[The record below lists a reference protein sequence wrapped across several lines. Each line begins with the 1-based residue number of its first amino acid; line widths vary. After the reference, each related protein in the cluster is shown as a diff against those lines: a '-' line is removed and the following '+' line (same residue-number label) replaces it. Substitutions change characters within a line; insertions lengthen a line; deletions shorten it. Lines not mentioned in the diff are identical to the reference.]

1 MRCTERET
9 NSALYRERLTVRCT
23 ERDLH
28 GAVQRL
34 SLCST
39 ERERLVLGRERLA
52 WCSTETLIMQYR
64 ERETSI
70 GQRD

>member
-39 ERERLVLGRERLA
+39 ERE
-52 WCSTETLIMQYR
+52 
-64 ERETSI
+64 TSI
-70 GQRD
+70 GQREASMVQYRDSHYAVQRERD